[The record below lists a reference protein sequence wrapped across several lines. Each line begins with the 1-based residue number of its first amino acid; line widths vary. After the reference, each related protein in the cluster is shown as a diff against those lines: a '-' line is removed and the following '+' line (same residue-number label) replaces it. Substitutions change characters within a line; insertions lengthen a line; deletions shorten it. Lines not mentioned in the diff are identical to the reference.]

1 MKSSKAKC
9 PHGSEGTIF
18 RRVQGGPACRK
29 LDMEKFSDL
38 LSEEQVRDLGPVSD
52 TWFEDLTAEALSRDS
67 NSRVQDDLQTPLKS
81 HHHGNSQT
89 NMAATPVPDGKV
101 PFTPTSCSPSLF
113 SPNVPECNGTDLRN
127 RVRSEVNVG
136 QSTPVLPHTGRK
148 FLGFSGVSQLRTGDH
163 PGYLQSGVGRL
174 LWAGEHHT
182 PGHIQ
187 PSVGL
192 SPGVGGS
199 PLPIL
204 PETESSVL
212 SRRLFK
218 TPQGPSSQ
226 GFSSEPIASRFLP
239 TPERLTMTLGAD
251 LDSSAL
257 SWTSSMATPGTA
269 AIATPTVAMTT
280 TEAAEESFDPE
291 EDVNIAADGKKLARA
306 LFIHGEEEE
315 TDEDHVQKP
324 TPDKSQQEENAF
336 PTQLLQSQTDL
347 PEFGTQE
354 FNTVPEETTAPMKT
368 SRRKIHEN
376 GDLNDSQES
385 QVQTKPSQKVSSQ
398 CQANSS
404 QTSVHE
410 DVDKTLDFLFAKSEK
425 KSQKKE
431 PPPPKRR
438 KWDRPASETV
448 SGTVPS
454 LGETGPDDA
463 KDFKSKT
470 LRSQQEENVSCT
482 TKVPSETSFNHVDE
496 TTATQKSAKSSHSAE
511 NAKRELAAASPVSS
525 VNVDF
530 FSQISPSS
538 LQEICEAADK
548 AAEKSEDS
556 RTKISSNRYKKEHQ
570 MQCSTPNYKLE
581 EGEVANT
588 KCLGNKDRHDT
599 KSTENDRKSIG
610 SAPCSTVID
619 TKTVKDN
626 FSESPPSANPT
637 QGTLD
642 VMSVS
647 SQVLKQQTHAQEG
660 HLATDA
666 GTAEVDKTVPG
677 TSKQQKQSA
686 TPSLVFNLKV
696 PAKEDSLQD
705 TPKFSVTTVNRGGSA
720 RRFFYPT
727 SSQISKSTP
736 KTLFPTNHLLGNQK
750 DCKGAVKGTAVPNT
764 TFSPSLRKDE
774 EQKPQK
780 TSDVAD
786 KFSSRTFK
794 LSESTST
801 YRQQNTGDHTKKD
814 FKLNNEQPSNQNMH
828 AKTASNKPGMLSSLH
843 NKSTPKYR
851 TPNSKMTQLG
861 ITNSRETPIHNHT
874 ENWTTCG
881 NELVTSSLSSFG
893 GFQTASRKE
902 ITVSETA
909 LKNAAALA
917 AEVDAEMAQTS
928 TNMLSDSTHGGT
940 GSKKDT
946 ESTKPMIHKE
956 TLSGVYAS
964 LKAPTKDKS
973 LENGRE
979 FAGFCTASNKR
990 IEISEEALKQA
1001 QNMVSEVED
1010 SLLAE
1015 MELEQT
1021 ESTSDDT
1028 SLNDNRPPLATTSR
1042 RVDVNTSALETVVR
1056 ENTNRSRQPQ
1066 KELGPTSDTGLG
1078 ATSLD
1083 IQNGCSSEA
1092 SGLFIGMVEGA
1103 IKHHGPFQGLTGF
1116 QTASNKP
1123 IQVSS
1128 DAMKKAKTLVKE
1140 VESSMASEAQLDK
1153 DLDHSPFFDSNGLQT
1168 STTEGST
1175 ASSDKRSNSKAVSGK
1190 PESTKTRQN
1199 KGTSQCES
1207 LHTTGFKTAS
1217 RKPIQISSDALKKA
1231 RSLATE
1237 VDAGLATASYKYQG
1251 LDQTVKLDVTG
1262 FTTASKKPI
1271 KVASSSMEKAKAM
1284 TVEVEASTPDNFI
1297 TDQNPSADCPGFRT
1311 ASYKNISVST
1321 ASLQKAKLMLV
1332 EVDEED
1338 INVDELSNN
1347 ENGSARKCSK
1357 TTAKPA
1363 LENTTYLKPKGL
1375 QPFKPP
1381 SKMPQKCSGLSDSSG
1396 RQGSQRSKAGNNSVL
1411 HPMSTAVGMPHKLSQ
1426 PMEEDSNMNDSFHD
1440 DHLFCTQMVSAAEV
1454 AESTYAFLQ
1463 AEKED
1468 GHSDDFGFS
1477 DHLQKQGKTRNL
1489 SKGAEKVNSDNSK
1502 TKVRQVQSST
1512 SNDSQREI
1520 TRAPK
1525 TESSHLKT
1533 PKAASPKCVKVT
1545 AVQSQCD
1552 LPKSSDQNAVTQKN
1566 DISNPTEVQN
1576 ASGKAIQGRTA
1587 TKKKVD
1593 TIQKK
1598 IVTICD
1604 MVKDADTALLDE
1616 SFDLAWGL
1624 VDEMVVKAMEAS
1636 VEKSE
1641 ENHTAEQDKTH
1652 FDRTHSMDSGLG
1664 ESRILTSQEN
1674 NVSMTYSSSLEDPT
1688 HHNAL
1693 TSREARQST
1702 DDMSVKKHIQCE
1714 DKPYKSSQCP
1724 FITASG
1730 KKVPVS
1736 EEALK
1741 HVKEMAKDE
1750 LLPPEEIS
1758 VPLNKLSWH
1767 NSPTEVSHLSFMERR
1782 SETLREGNQWKRGEE
1797 MDASNNVGFTTAK
1810 GKKINVSKKSLEKA
1824 EHIWNST
1831 EQEEQKLK
1839 KGKASKSGE
1848 TDCPTMLQGFQTASG
1863 HRVSVSDAALTKAKQ
1878 MWKDTG
1884 ELEHDMLSGST
1895 DECLRKPGGFKTA
1908 RGKGVRVSEK
1918 VLQKAQQMWKETEG
1932 QQGTVTSKTNV
1943 CSAEFPGFQTASGN
1957 KVAVSEK
1964 ALQKAQ
1970 QMWEETEGQQDTVT
1984 SKMNACSTEFQG
1996 FQTASG
2002 KRVRTS
2008 EKALQKAQ
2016 QMWKET
2022 EGQQDTETSKMNAC
2036 PTEFHGFQTAS
2047 GHKVAVSEKALQK
2060 AQQMWN
2066 DAAKD
2071 KHMLDVDQES
2081 GKTFPGF
2088 QTTSGC
2094 KGDVS
2099 KKSLL
2104 RVKEML
2110 DMANKNCDQ
2119 DMDNSMNSAKF
2130 GGFTTAAGKD
2140 VKVSKQA
2147 LQKAKQLWDQT
2158 EESSSSHK
2166 ESTSSGFQGFQTAS
2180 GKKVDISDQ
2189 ALSRAKELWRDTVGD
2204 SSDEAKGDDVTKE
2217 SSAKCTGFQ
2226 TAGGKKVQVSAGA
2239 LQKAQLLWKDNDIE
2253 ETSLGKSVETLDS
2266 ATFNEEILKEK
2277 DITQPS
2283 KGDLFVGFKTASGHT
2298 VNVSETSLQR
2308 AKQMFQD
2315 VDEVNAKTSPNK
2327 GPFEESAPSEFQ
2339 RFKTC
2344 RGQEIGVSNKSL
2356 QFAKEMWKDS
2366 ESDFN
2371 HSCESAMLN
2380 PECGEKGTTT
2390 FRGFQMAR
2398 GQKINVSKEALE
2410 KARALFSDD
2419 TSPTGSNTPKKPP
2432 PTDQEKLSN
2441 GAKYKGFQTGRGQ
2454 KIKVSEDA
2462 LRKARALFSD
2472 VAKEETTGQEGT
2484 QCPKLGS
2491 AKDTNTSM
2499 FRGFQTAR
2507 GQKIEVSENALRK
2520 ARALFSDDSKEET
2533 TALEGIQSPKVEIA
2547 KNTNASTFWSF
2558 QTARGQK
2565 IEVSEDALRKARAL
2579 FSDDAKEET
2588 ADQEGIQSLK
2598 VRTAKD
2604 TNDSTFRGFQTAR
2617 GQKIKVS
2624 KDALQKARALFS
2636 DDAKEETTALEGIQ
2650 GPKVE
2655 SAKDAITSTFR
2666 GFQTA
2671 RGQKIKVSEDA
2682 LQKARALFSDD
2693 AKEETTGQEGIR
2705 IPKMKSAK
2713 DMNAS
2718 GFDGFQTARG
2728 QKIEVSEE
2736 ALQKARAFFSDDAR
2750 DSTDEEGIQGPEV
2763 GISINTNASTFR
2775 GFQTA
2780 RGQKIEVSEDALQK
2794 ARAFFSDDAKE
2805 ETTDQEGVQSPKV
2818 ENAKDTNTSMFRGF
2832 QTARGQKIKVSE
2844 DALQQARTLFS
2855 DDARETTGQEGIQ
2868 SPKVGSAKETNISTF
2883 RGFQTARG
2891 QKIKVSEDALQKA
2904 KALFSDDQEEES
2916 KGQEGI
2922 QSPNVKSVKDTNTS
2936 MFGGFQTGRGK
2947 QIEISEDALQKARV
2961 RLSEDKSVE
2970 LDTGFSER
2978 TAEQSPPQ
2986 TRSVPSA
2993 SPSGNNV
3000 HRHGMKVGVPQDK
3013 EKQLYKNRSSRKRT
3027 LTSSDTTAIL
3037 PPSKRQSPSPAGYQ
3051 TQHVGHRQAF
3061 RPPVATHPE
3070 GVVHDRHGF
3079 SVRTRLQP
3087 LHSKPRQDFRR
3098 PPSLPQASRQPL
3110 VSAPQAQDSTEN
3122 SFRTPFKSPSPK
3134 FSAPVKE
3141 KPGGEDGQTE
3151 DMCSSATC
3159 TTADNTQDS
3168 QEASQE
3174 TCRDDGGI
3182 CDKVTEP
3189 PGKVQSLRRARE
3201 AQTLRIAQKK
3211 KQAIRPEYG
3220 SLLQK
3225 RLTQARVGLREA
3237 VCGQTPGSY
3246 TTEELYSYGVDQS
3259 TCTVTSETAESY
3271 RFVCR
3276 DHFSPDTVDGGEGIT
3291 LTDGGVLIPLEDG
3304 TVGKEEFV
3312 SALLDTPG
3320 VDPSLVTP
3328 EWIHNH
3334 YRWIVWKLAAMET
3347 AFPIQFG
3354 GRCLTPDQVLMQLK
3368 YRYDREVDLSQ
3379 ISALK
3384 KILERDDTPSKT
3396 IVLCVARVI
3405 PPTSGQDCTSGQDSK
3420 KVPQK
3425 ETIVELTDGWYGIRA
3440 ALDPPLA
3447 RLVESKRIYVGQKLC
3462 VSGAEL
3468 VGSQDACSPLEAPA
3482 NLLLKLSANATRR
3495 ARWDAKLGYHSN
3507 PQPFPIRLGS
3517 LCPDGGMVGCVD
3529 VTVLRSYP
3537 MQYMEKYP
3545 SGSSVVRSRRAEE
3558 RAARKHEEDRNRRM
3572 EKLYSQIQDKF
3583 ERRIQDKFE
3592 RRTAGKDFKVLH
3604 GQNDVY
3610 DLYYVLVGSSVGRR
3624 RKSLHLKTE
3633 DIENLQ
3639 TGQEIYEALQGA
3651 MDPTEIEQCLSP
3663 AQRSRLYDHQRS
3675 LQEDQQG
3682 ELQAEFR
3689 KALQQLDD
3697 EIPVQRNVVAMYRVR
3712 LADYQKKESGN
3723 TELTLTVW
3731 RPTDHV
3737 IDLLKEGKR
3746 LKIFH
3751 LSTSAARN
3759 QVQLASTR
3767 TTRYQDLPVK
3777 PDTMAEAYAP
3787 RKLATFDELCASDF
3801 SPACGEVDIVGVVVY
3816 ITGQSANGNSSGV
3829 QTVFLADA
3837 DQNLCCVK
3845 FWGGVSSHSLEDVL
3859 RLRALVGGVNL
3870 QWRPDGRLKVPCL
3883 VFGDQADFSQK
3894 PQHSHLREG
3903 LRQLE
3908 ESIKDV
3914 RSFAESMVQEVE
3926 RAMYSRQAFSPG
3938 PSNASRVWASPN
3950 PGNRAAPH
3958 TPASRT
3964 FTPARVHSTPHS
3976 SVSTPRPSHCNSLVA
3991 NPQVTPYSGNTSHS
4005 SVQSSGKGKSR
4016 SLLDR
4021 VPSPPPLTT
4030 LVSPIPHRVKRA
4042 FKRPG
4047 LVPLNNGRG
4056 SPAFVPPVKRTVPV
4070 SDTEYNTDNV
4080 EQEKAESDNLG
4091 LGNVTEISDAEMA
4104 SICTQNTPDKTEDD
4118 DNAPDSTVNAVGQ
4131 REDFISDTQLL
4142 TAFTGENGPGTD
4154 IQRNVQSP
4162 ELKDKV
4168 SPKPSKP
4175 LQRRRS
4181 SGLHRRGRGKKG
4193 VTNQGTRTTT
4203 VHSTDVEMPGLPT
4216 THEDYKDTT
4225 DRSAILE
4232 EGGSVTSSTI
4242 DTVVIEDGTEK
4253 KAEVAQNSASSSQE
4267 SSDSQTVATRTR
4279 SSLRLAKKRKR

>member
-1 MKSSKAKC
+1 MKSTKAKC
-9 PHGSEGTIF
+9 PHGAEGTIF

-29 LDMEKFSDL
+29 LDVEMFSDL

-67 NSRVQDDLQTPLKS
+67 NTRVQDDLQTPLKS
-81 HHHGNSQT
+81 HHHGNGQT

-148 FLGFSGVSQLRTGDH
+148 FFGFSGVSQLRTGEN
-163 PGYLQSGVGRL
+163 PGYIQSGVGHL
-174 LWAGEHHT
+174 MWGGEHHT

-204 PETESSVL
+204 PETDSSVL

-218 TPQGPSSQ
+218 TPQGHSSQ
-226 GFSSEPIASRFLP
+226 GFSSEPMASRFLP

-280 TEAAEESFDPE
+280 TEAAEENFDLE

-306 LFIHGEEEE
+306 LFIHGEEE
-315 TDEDHVQKP
+315 TGEDHVQKP
-324 TPDKSQQEENAF
+324 PPDKSPSEENTF
-336 PTQLLQSQTDL
+336 PTQLLQSQMDMTL
-347 PEFGTQE
+347 PQEFGTQE
-354 FNTVPEETTAPMKT
+354 FNTVPEETTASIGT
-368 SRRKIHEN
+368 TRKKRHEN
-376 GDLNDSQES
+376 SDSNDTQES
-385 QVQTKPSQKVSSQ
+385 KVQTKLSENVLNQS
-398 CQANSS
+398 QANSS
-404 QTSVHE
+404 QTSIQE

-425 KSQKKE
+425 RSQRKE

-463 KDFKSKT
+463 KDGLKSRT
-470 LRSQQEENVSCT
+470 VRSQQEENVSCT
-482 TKVPSETSFNHVDE
+482 TKVQSETSWHHEQE
-496 TTATQKSAKSSHSAE
+496 TTATQKSVKPSDSAE
-511 NAKRELAAASPVSS
+511 NAKRELAVGSPVSS

-548 AAEKSEDS
+548 AAENSEES
-556 RTKISSNRYKKEHQ
+556 RTESSSNGCKKEHQ
-570 MQCSTPNYKLE
+570 IQSSTPNYKFEE
-581 EGEVANT
+581 EGIADT
-588 KCLGNKDRHDT
+588 KDFGKMERHDT
-599 KSTENDRKSIG
+599 KSTEKDRKSIG
-610 SAPCSTVID
+610 SAACSTVID
-619 TKTVKDN
+619 DEYCDRPSDKDS
-626 FSESPPSANPT
+626 FSESPPFANPT

-642 VMSVS
+642 VMNVS

-660 HLATDA
+660 HLATDV
-666 GTAEVDKTVPG
+666 GTAKVDKTAPG

-696 PAKEDSLQD
+696 PTKKDSLQD
-705 TPKFSVTTVNRGGSA
+705 TPKFSATTVNRGGSA

-736 KTLFPTNHLLGNQK
+736 KTLFPTNHLSRNQK
-750 DCKGAVKGTAVPNT
+750 DCKGAVKGTAVPNIA
-764 TFSPSLRKDE
+764 FSPSIRQGE
-774 EQKPQK
+774 ELKPQK

-786 KFSSRTFK
+786 KTSSKAFK
-794 LSESTST
+794 LSESTSS
-801 YRQQNTGDHTKKD
+801 YRQQNTAGDHAKKD
-814 FKLNNEQPSNQNMH
+814 FKLNTEQPSYEAVC
-828 AKTASNKPGMLSSLH
+828 AKNALNKPAMLSSLH
-843 NKSTPKYR
+843 NQSTPNYKR
-851 TPNSKMTQLG
+851 PSSKLPHLGG
-861 ITNSRETPIHNHT
+861 ITNRRETPIHNQT
-874 ENWTTCG
+874 EDRTTCG

-902 ITVSETA
+902 ITVSEDA
-909 LKNAAALA
+909 MKKAAALA
-917 AEVDAEMAQTS
+917 AEVDAEMAKTS
-928 TNMLSDSTHGGT
+928 TNMFSDSTHGGT
-940 GSKKDT
+940 ASKKDS

-964 LKAPTKDKS
+964 SKALTKDKS
-973 LENGRE
+973 LENGCE
-979 FAGFCTASNKR
+979 FAGFCTASNKS
-990 IEISEEALKQA
+990 IQISEKALKQA

-1021 ESTSDDT
+1021 DSTRDDT
-1028 SLNDNRPPLATTSR
+1028 SLNDNRPPQATISWK
-1042 RVDVNTSALETVVR
+1042 VDVNTSALETVVR
-1056 ENTNRSRQPQ
+1056 KNTNRSRQPQ
-1066 KELGPTSDTGLG
+1066 KELGPKSNTGLG
-1078 ATSLD
+1078 ATSSTKKPSSSLD

-1092 SGLFIGMVEGA
+1092 SGLFIGIVEGGT
-1103 IKHHGPFQGLTGF
+1103 KHHGPFQEITGF
-1116 QTASNKP
+1116 QSASNKP

-1128 DAMKKAKTLVKE
+1128 DAMKRAKTLAKE
-1140 VESSMASEAQLDK
+1140 VESSMATEAQWEK
-1153 DLDHSPFFDSNGLQT
+1153 DLDHSPFLNSNGVQT
-1168 STTEGST
+1168 SKTTDGST
-1175 ASSDKRSNSKAVSGK
+1175 VSSVERSNSKAVTGK
-1190 PESTKTRQN
+1190 PGDFESTKTRQN
-1199 KGTSQCES
+1199 IGTSHCES

-1217 RKPIQISSDALKKA
+1217 RKPIQISSDAMKKA

-1237 VDAGLATASYKYQG
+1237 VDEGLATASYKYQC
-1251 LDQTVKLDVTG
+1251 LDHTVKLDVTG

-1271 KVASSSMEKAKAM
+1271 KVASSSMQKAKAL
-1284 TVEVEASTPDNFI
+1284 TVEVEASLRISTPDNFI

-1311 ASYKNISVST
+1311 ASNKNISVST
-1321 ASLQKAKLMLV
+1321 ASLQKAKLMLA

-1338 INVDELSNN
+1338 IDVHELSNN

-1357 TTAKPA
+1357 TTATVKQG
-1363 LENTTYLKPKGL
+1363 LESATYLKPKGL
-1375 QPFKPP
+1375 QSFRPP
-1381 SKMPQKCSGLSDSSG
+1381 SKMLGPQKCSGPSDSRG
-1396 RQGSQRSKAGNNSVL
+1396 RQRSQRSKAGNNYVL
-1411 HPMSTAVGMPHKLSQ
+1411 HPMSTAVGMPCKLSQ

-1440 DHLFCTQMVSAAEV
+1440 DRLFCTQMVSAAEV

-1468 GHSDDFGFS
+1468 GHSDNFGFS
-1477 DHLQKQGKTRNL
+1477 EHLQNQEKTPSHSR
-1489 SKGAEKVNSDNSK
+1489 GAEKVNCDNSK
-1502 TKVRQVQSST
+1502 TKEGESQSSL
-1512 SNDSQREI
+1512 SNDRQSKI
-1520 TRAPK
+1520 ARAPK

-1533 PKAASPKCVKVT
+1533 LKAASPKHTKVP
-1545 AVQSQCD
+1545 AVQSQCNI
-1552 LPKSSDQNAVTQKN
+1552 PKSSEQNAVTQKN

-1576 ASGKAIQGRTA
+1576 TSGEAIQGCTA

-1593 TIQKK
+1593 TMQKK
-1598 IVTICD
+1598 FGTIYD
-1604 MVKDADTALLDE
+1604 MVKDADTTLLDE

-1624 VDEMVVKAMEAS
+1624 VDEMLLKAMEAS
-1636 VEKSE
+1636 SGKSE

-1652 FDRTHSMDSGLG
+1652 FDRTHSLDSGLG
-1664 ESRILTSQEN
+1664 ESRIITSQEN
-1674 NVSMTYSSSLEDPT
+1674 NVSMTYSSSLEYST
-1688 HHNAL
+1688 HYNTH
-1693 TSREARQST
+1693 TSGEGRQST
-1702 DDMSVKKHIQCE
+1702 DDKSVKKRIQYE

-1730 KKVPVS
+1730 RKVPVS
-1736 EEALK
+1736 KEALK

-1750 LLPPEEIS
+1750 LLPSEEIS

-1767 NSPTEVSHLSFMERR
+1767 NSPTEVSHMSFMEHQ
-1782 SETLREGNQWKRGEE
+1782 SETLPEGNQLERGEE
-1797 MDASNNVGFTTAK
+1797 VDASNNVGFTTAR
-1810 GKKINVSKKSLEKA
+1810 GKKISVSKKSLEKA
-1824 EHIWNST
+1824 EHLWNST

-1839 KGKASKSGE
+1839 KEKASMSGE
-1848 TDCPTMLQGFQTASG
+1848 TDCPTMFQGFQTASG
-1863 HRVSVSDAALTKAKQ
+1863 HRVNVSDAALAKAKQ

-1884 ELEHDMLSGST
+1884 ELEQDMPVGSA
-1895 DECLRKPGGFKTA
+1895 DNCLPKPEGFKTA
-1908 RGKGVRVSEK
+1908 SGKRVR
-1918 VLQKAQQMWKETEG
+1918 
-1932 QQGTVTSKTNV
+1932 
-1943 CSAEFPGFQTASGN
+1943 
-1957 KVAVSEK
+1957 VSEK

-1984 SKMNACSTEFQG
+1984 SYKVNACSTEFRGFQTASGHKVAVSEKALQKAQQMWKETEGQEDTETSKMNACSTEFQGFQTASGHKVAVSEKALEKVQQMWKETEGQQDTETSKMNTCSLEFQSFQTASVKRVRTSEKALQKAQQMWKETEGQQDTVTSKMNARSTEFRGFQTASGHNVAVSEKALQKSQQMWKETEGQQGTETSKVNACSTEFRG

-2022 EGQQDTETSKMNAC
+2022 EGQDTMTSNMFD
-2036 PTEFHGFQTAS
+2036 T
-2047 GHKVAVSEKALQK
+2047 
-2060 AQQMWN
+2060 
-2066 DAAKD
+2066 
-2071 KHMLDVDQES
+2071 
-2081 GKTFPGF
+2081 
-2088 QTTSGC
+2088 
-2094 KGDVS
+2094 
-2099 KKSLL
+2099 
-2104 RVKEML
+2104 
-2110 DMANKNCDQ
+2110 ANKNFDQ
-2119 DMDNSMNSAKF
+2119 QMDNSMTYAKF
-2130 GGFTTAAGKD
+2130 GGFTTAAGKH
-2140 VKVSKQA
+2140 VQVSKQA
-2147 LQKAKQLWDQT
+2147 LLKAKQLWNQT
-2158 EESSSSHK
+2158 DENSSGQHK
-2166 ESTSSGFQGFQTAS
+2166 GNNSSGFQGFQTAS
-2180 GKKVDISDQ
+2180 GTKVDISVQ

-2204 SSDEAKGDDVTKE
+2204 SSDEAKGVDVTEE
-2217 SSAKCTGFQ
+2217 SSPKCTGFQ
-2226 TAGGKKVQVSAGA
+2226 TAGGRKVQVSAGA
-2239 LQKAQLLWKDNDIE
+2239 LQKVKLLWKDNDIE

-2277 DITQPS
+2277 DVTQSS
-2283 KGDLFVGFKTASGHT
+2283 KDESFVGFKTASGHT

-2315 VDEVNAKTSPNK
+2315 GDEVNAKTSPNK

-2356 QFAKEMWKDS
+2356 QFTKEMWKDS

-2380 PECGEKGTTT
+2380 PECGEKGTTM
-2390 FRGFQMAR
+2390 FRGFQTAR

-2410 KARALFSDD
+2410 KAKALFSDD
-2419 TSPTGSNTPKKPP
+2419 ASPTGSNTPKKRP
-2432 PTDQEKLSN
+2432 PTNQEKLSN
-2441 GAKYKGFQTGRGQ
+2441 GAKYKGFQTARGQ

-2472 VAKEETTGQEGT
+2472 DVEEETTGQEGT
-2484 QCPKLGS
+2484 QSLKVES
-2491 AKDTNTSM
+2491 AKD
-2499 FRGFQTAR
+2499 A
-2507 GQKIEVSENALRK
+2507 NA
-2520 ARALFSDDSKEET
+2520 
-2533 TALEGIQSPKVEIA
+2533 
-2547 KNTNASTFWSF
+2547 
-2558 QTARGQK
+2558 
-2565 IEVSEDALRKARAL
+2565 
-2579 FSDDAKEET
+2579 
-2588 ADQEGIQSLK
+2588 
-2598 VRTAKD
+2598 
-2604 TNDSTFRGFQTAR
+2604 STFRGFQTAR

-2624 KDALQKARALFS
+2624 DDALRKARALFS
-2636 DDAKEETTALEGIQ
+2636 DDANEETTALEGIQ
-2650 GPKVE
+2650 GTEVGI
-2655 SAKDAITSTFR
+2655 AKNTNNLTFR

-2682 LQKARALFSDD
+2682 LRKARALFSDD
-2693 AKEETTGQEGIR
+2693 SKEETTGQEGIR
-2705 IPKMKSAK
+2705 SPKVRNAK
-2713 DMNAS
+2713 DA
-2718 GFDGFQTARG
+2718 
-2728 QKIEVSEE
+2728 
-2736 ALQKARAFFSDDAR
+2736 
-2750 DSTDEEGIQGPEV
+2750 
-2763 GISINTNASTFR
+2763 NASTFR

-2794 ARAFFSDDAKE
+2794 ARALFSDDANEETTGQEGIQSPKVESAKDTNASTFRGFQTARGQKIKVSDDALQKARALLSDDAKE
-2805 ETTDQEGVQSPKV
+2805 ETIGQEGIQSPKM
-2818 ENAKDTNTSMFRGF
+2818 ESAKDANASGFGGFQTARGQKVEVSDDALRKARALFSEDAKEESTALEGIQGPKVESAKNTNTSMFRGF
-2832 QTARGQKIKVSE
+2832 QTARGQKIKVSD
-2844 DALQQARTLFS
+2844 DALRKARALLS
-2855 DDARETTGQEGIQ
+2855 DDAKETTGQEGFQ
-2868 SPKVGSAKETNISTF
+2868 SPKV
-2883 RGFQTARG
+2883 
-2891 QKIKVSEDALQKA
+2891 
-2904 KALFSDDQEEES
+2904 
-2916 KGQEGI
+2916 
-2922 QSPNVKSVKDTNTS
+2922 KSMKDTNTS

-2961 RLSEDKSVE
+2961 RLSEDKSME
-2970 LDTGFSER
+2970 LGPGFSER
-2978 TAEQSPPQ
+2978 TAEQSPLQ
-2986 TRSVPSA
+2986 TRTVPSVL
-2993 SPSGNNV
+2993 SSENNV
-3000 HRHGMKVGVPQDK
+3000 HRYVRKLGVPQVVPQDK
-3013 EKQLYKNRSSRKRT
+3013 EEQLYSDRSARKRT
-3027 LTSSDTTAIL
+3027 LTSSDATATL
-3037 PPSKRQSPSPAGYQ
+3037 PPSKRQPPSPAGYQ

-3061 RPPVATHPE
+3061 RPPLATHPE

-3110 VSAPQAQDSTEN
+3110 VSTPQPQDSTEN

-3134 FSAPVKE
+3134 VSAPVKA

-3151 DMCSSATC
+3151 DLCHSAAC
-3159 TTADNTQDS
+3159 TTKDNTQDS

-3174 TCRDDGGI
+3174 ACRDDGDI
-3182 CDKVTEP
+3182 FDKVTEP

-3211 KQAIRPEYG
+3211 KQVIRPEYG

-3237 VCGQTPGSY
+3237 VCGQTPGCY

-3271 RFVCR
+3271 RFLCR
-3276 DHFSPDTVDGGEGIT
+3276 DHVSSATVEEGEGIT
-3291 LTDGGVLIPLEDG
+3291 LTDGGVLVPLEDG
-3304 TVGKEEFV
+3304 TAGKEEFV

-3347 AFPIQFG
+3347 AFPVQFG

-3379 ISALK
+3379 RSALK

-3396 IVLCVARVI
+3396 LVLCVARVI

-3482 NLLLKLSANATRR
+3482 NLVLKLSANATRR
-3495 ARWDAKLGYHSN
+3495 ARWDAKLGFHSN

-3537 MQYMEKYP
+3537 MQVSYTVRQGSLCTDGGMVGCVDVTVLRSYPMQVSYTVRQGSLCTDGGMVGCVDVTVLRSYPMQVSYTVRQGSLCADGGMVGCVDVTVLRSYPMQVSYTVRQGSLCTDGGMVGCVDVTVLRSYPMQVSYTVRQGSLCTDGGMVGCVDVTVLRSYPMQVSYTVRQGSLCTDGGMVGCVDVTVLRSYPMQVSYTVRQGSLCTDGGMVGCVDVTVLRSYPMQVSYTVRQGSLCTDGGMVGCVDVTVLRSYPMQVSYTVRQGSLCTDGGMVGCVDVTVLRSYPMQVSYTVRQGSLCTDGGMVGCVDVTVLRSYPMQYMEKYP
-3545 SGSSVVRSRRAEE
+3545 SGSSVVRSRRTEE
-3558 RAARKHEEDRNRRM
+3558 KAARKHEEDRNRRM

-3583 ERRIQDKFE
+3583 ERR
-3592 RRTAGKDFKVLH
+3592 TAGK
-3604 GQNDVY
+3604 
-3610 DLYYVLVGSSVGRR
+3610 GSSVGRR

-3663 AQRSRLYDHQRS
+3663 TQRSRLYDHQRS
-3675 LQEDQQG
+3675 LQAEQQG

-3737 IDLLKEGKR
+3737 MDMLKEGKR

-3767 TTRYQDLPVK
+3767 TTRYQDLPV
-3777 PDTMAEAYAP
+3777 E
-3787 RKLATFDELCASDF
+3787 
-3801 SPACGEVDIVGVVVY
+3801 
-3816 ITGQSANGNSSGV
+3816 
-3829 QTVFLADA
+3829 
-3837 DQNLCCVK
+3837 
-3845 FWGGVSSHSLEDVL
+3845 
-3859 RLRALVGGVNL
+3859 
-3870 QWRPDGRLKVPCL
+3870 
-3883 VFGDQADFSQK
+3883 
-3894 PQHSHLREG
+3894 
-3903 LRQLE
+3903 
-3908 ESIKDV
+3908 
-3914 RSFAESMVQEVE
+3914 
-3926 RAMYSRQAFSPG
+3926 
-3938 PSNASRVWASPN
+3938 
-3950 PGNRAAPH
+3950 
-3958 TPASRT
+3958 
-3964 FTPARVHSTPHS
+3964 
-3976 SVSTPRPSHCNSLVA
+3976 
-3991 NPQVTPYSGNTSHS
+3991 
-4005 SVQSSGKGKSR
+4005 
-4016 SLLDR
+4016 
-4021 VPSPPPLTT
+4021 
-4030 LVSPIPHRVKRA
+4030 
-4042 FKRPG
+4042 
-4047 LVPLNNGRG
+4047 
-4056 SPAFVPPVKRTVPV
+4056 
-4070 SDTEYNTDNV
+4070 
-4080 EQEKAESDNLG
+4080 
-4091 LGNVTEISDAEMA
+4091 
-4104 SICTQNTPDKTEDD
+4104 
-4118 DNAPDSTVNAVGQ
+4118 
-4131 REDFISDTQLL
+4131 
-4142 TAFTGENGPGTD
+4142 PGT
-4154 IQRNVQSP
+4154 
-4162 ELKDKV
+4162 L
-4168 SPKPSKP
+4168 
-4175 LQRRRS
+4175 
-4181 SGLHRRGRGKKG
+4181 
-4193 VTNQGTRTTT
+4193 
-4203 VHSTDVEMPGLPT
+4203 
-4216 THEDYKDTT
+4216 
-4225 DRSAILE
+4225 
-4232 EGGSVTSSTI
+4232 
-4242 DTVVIEDGTEK
+4242 
-4253 KAEVAQNSASSSQE
+4253 AEVYVIITINDITNENIWCIISG
-4267 SSDSQTVATRTR
+4267 TR
-4279 SSLRLAKKRKR
+4279 SSWPAPVPPGTKTYP